1 MVFFTRKERDKKEED
16 TPKEEAKG
24 NNPYLNGRQEW
35 LERYGTYI
43 AQAKN
48 WRMTAFITLII
59 CVLSI
64 TGNVIQASQY
74 KVVPYVVE
82 VDKLGR
88 AAAVVRAD
96 RASITPERLIQS
108 VIGACIVDWR
118 TVTADVELQKK
129 MIERLSFFFA
139 GSAKGVL
146 KEWYTANNPYAVAKS
161 GKLVHIELKSLPLPV
176 GGNSYRIA
184 WKETVRNHSGI
195 LLDQKNFEATVVI
208 QIEPPTTEAVLVHNP
223 GGIYITSLSATK
235 VLNQ

>member
-1 MVFFTRKERDKKEED
+1 MAFFTQKQAEKEKHEE
-16 TPKEEAKG
+16 TQG

-43 AQAKN
+43 AQANN
-48 WRMTAFITLII
+48 WRMTAFIALAIA
-59 CVLSI
+59 VLSI
-64 TGNVIQASQY
+64 TANIIQASHY

-88 AAAVVRAD
+88 AAAVARAD

-108 VIGACIVDWR
+108 TIGMCIADWR
-118 TVTADVELQKK
+118 TVTADLELQRK

-139 GSAKGVL
+139 GSAKGIL
-146 KEWYTANNPYAVAKS
+146 KEWYSLNNPYEVAKN
-161 GKLVHIELKSLPLPV
+161 GKLVHVKLKSLPLPI
-176 GGNSYRIA
+176 GGNTYRIE
-184 WKETVRNHSGI
+184 WIETVRNHEGVV
-195 LLDQKNFEATVVI
+195 LDRKNYEATVTI
-208 QIEPPTTEAVLVHNP
+208 QIEPPENEAVLIHNP